1 LYRARKEG
9 KAVEMFIIP
18 VSALFTHEASFKQ
31 RRREWKEKEFAKK
44 SEKNRRDFIFFQSAP
59 THK

>member
-44 SEKNRRDFIFFQSAP
+44 SEIKSEGFHFFP
-59 THK
+59 ICTNT